1 MDIGMDRSGADAGV
15 ATIGS
20 LFQYI
25 VNEMKNSNPLWEDF
39 IAKATKLHACL
50 RATIQAFG
58 AYLDAFQKIA
68 DAATNSRGATKEIG
82 TALTRVCLRHKA
94 VESRMKNFTTAIME
108 CLVVPLQEK
117 LEDWKKQVTII
128 DKDHAKE
135 YKRCRA
141 ELKKRSSDTLRLQKK
156 AKKGAADNLHVL
168 VESSMQDV
176 TLRRCE
182 LEEVERKSL
191 RAIMVEERTRY
202 CTFVNML
209 QPVVHE
215 ECEVMSELGH
225 LQEAMQLIAIVTK
238 DPAQLPQA
246 SEELILE
253 SKANISLYPDSP
265 GGSNSQGGCSNS
277 LGSRKSSVCSIS
289 SINSSSS
296 GSPGHHQFQ
305 RSLSQYSPAIRLKPG
320 ESSDSGFCSSPALTS
335 QASTLASQSHA
346 VSTWPP
352 HTQDATSTVDRPHT
366 ISSAYEKGHQRPALT
381 VYTFQSPETIAE
393 TQKSPANVAC
403 RPPLPVRCSSL
414 ERPLSTTSVK
424 NANPNVPRQ
433 CPSPIPAHI
442 TKEHPQLQPT
452 YVNMTE
458 LASMAAS
465 KTTNNSN
472 NVNNNNNN
480 NHHHTASSGN
490 NGVVGVSNIPNS
502 VQQTVTSS
510 SATLQ
515 SHSHVLFQQPNS
527 PVLSSASSLISPDSN
542 ATNAISSPD
551 VSACSTQTPQNTPQ
565 TGSPGTPN
573 YSSIGGGA
581 INLGFRSTT
590 PSSTG
595 GGTTAVTPSESNIDT
610 SSNHTITI
618 DDNEEHFN
626 TSTSASANITS
637 ATISTSDTTT
647 ITTTTTT
654 ATGST
659 NKPSPPHCST
669 AAAAAA
675 ASTPSTAGGAGGG
688 TPAKSV
694 LDKDKD
700 ILKRTGSVLEKTS
713 MFEQQINNNQ
723 LHQPTQQ
730 PPQQQQQQLSV
741 PTSPAALSTRHNND
755 PNALLYGRR
764 TNEEIYKSAGQLLL
778 DRDADCIDKQTIE
791 ELNNLIG
798 ELDLF
803 QREHESALLA
813 QQQQQQQHQHQHHP
827 HHPPQLHA
835 RHRFSNGVA
844 SDGTAD
850 SDTILANGVNNNHHH
865 HHGGGLMASRNEVG
879 SNNGLLDAEDGLQML
894 DQQPETGTDRLPS
907 SISSSNSNLDE
918 YLSNHQAG
926 SVDETNG
933 SMTNLAA
940 KYSNHSV
947 VSDTNDYPTVGQYH
961 RTPHH
966 GHSMALGLSASTG
979 GSTQGLDGIA
989 TGFENPSFMMENY
1002 YSQNRSEVVV
1012 LRCKDTSRNSLN
1024 NAPDDLLTGSGLM
1037 QLNGTPIDNSQH
1049 PQQRLSSFRVTNS
1062 RPASPASMS
1071 SFFGITSRSPTPS
1084 LSLPVTANS
1093 SPQHLHNAHNN
1104 SGGGD
1109 VNDPSSSAGFNS
1121 HHHPATTSSSL
1132 ASAAAPPY
1140 DDRINRNKP
1149 AITPRPASLSG
1160 PTRVTRRA
1168 SINTVKPPPPV
1179 RRSSSVT
1186 PSPSVGTNSTTTT
1199 NLAQQ
1204 SLAYTSSESL
1214 PPPPAYLLD
1223 SAAGSSPS
1231 ISGNVAGTVKALNEI
1246 RHTPASPSVLRRA
1259 QQQSNP
1265 PSNQGSPTQYT
1276 NLYGTLPS
1284 KHGHDHSTITASP
1297 SLSSPAAAAA
1307 TVQQTHYPSSQLHHP
1322 STPNSFHATDS
1333 NKPLS
1338 NRSPKTNLHQQGGIY
1353 AQPKQL
1359 STMSSFRTSSPGPQ
1373 KPNSSFLAQLNAKI
1387 APNKA
1392 SQSPSPV
1399 PYQQHQQQQANNYGY
1414 TTAPSGSELI
1424 YQRSTPVDPRA
1435 YNNNQHLQQQQQ
1447 QQYYHQTQQQPQ
1459 QQQPPPHPP
1468 REGKHSI
1475 YSTSNQT
1482 SSQQHYQQ
1490 QQQYYHNQYPS
1501 QQQQT
1506 QTHQQLQ
1513 YQQQQ
1518 SSPYYYQQQQQ
1529 HHQQQAPH
1537 KQQQYGQVL
1546 PPAGAAGSSSTS
1558 NINSSSTMASGSGAG
1573 YATQNIYVSTNPF
1586 VSSVQTSSAGGGGA
1600 SVGSYS
1606 PSSFGKGTRHHDDG
1620 PSGGGTSGSSTPN
1633 RTNHHSRNSSANN
1646 NGAAGGGSAAPSG
1659 AVTHNVLAKTSAGFL
1674 ENLNARLAEQRLS
1687 GKAFAVRNL
1696 INSKALPDPR
1706 VCHESL
1712 MDQIKRGATLKRNRT
1727 INDRSAP
1734 KIH

>member
-1 MDIGMDRSGADAGV
+1 MDIGMDRSGTDAGV

-20 LFQYI
+20 LFQHI
-25 VNEMKNSNPLWEDF
+25 VNEMKNSSPLWEDF

-50 RATIQAFG
+50 RATIQALA

-94 VESRMKNFTTAIME
+94 VESRMKNFTTAIMD

-472 NVNNNNNN
+472 TVNNN
-480 NHHHTASSGN
+480 NHHHHTTASSSGGN
-490 NGVVGVSNIPNS
+490 NGVGSSNTPNNG
-502 VQQTVTSS
+502 QQQPVPS
-510 SATLQ
+510 SAAS
-515 SHSHVLFQQPNS
+515 SHAHVLFQQPNS

-581 INLGFRSTT
+581 IKLGFRSTT

-654 ATGST
+654 ATSAT

-669 AAAAAA
+669 AAAT
-675 ASTPSTAGGAGGG
+675 STLSTAGGAGG
-688 TPAKSV
+688 TPSKSV

-723 LHQPTQQ
+723 LHQPTLPIQTQ
-730 PPQQQQQQLSV
+730 QQQQQQLSV
-741 PTSPAALSTRHNND
+741 PTSP
-755 PNALLYGRR
+755 NALYGRR

-778 DRDADCIDKQTIE
+778 DRDA
-791 ELNNLIG
+791 
-798 ELDLF
+798 
-803 QREHESALLA
+803 
-813 QQQQQQQHQHQHHP
+813 
-827 HHPPQLHA
+827 
-835 RHRFSNGVA
+835 
-844 SDGTAD
+844 
-850 SDTILANGVNNNHHH
+850 
-865 HHGGGLMASRNEVG
+865 
-879 SNNGLLDAEDGLQML
+879 
-894 DQQPETGTDRLPS
+894 
-907 SISSSNSNLDE
+907 
-918 YLSNHQAG
+918 
-926 SVDETNG
+926 
-933 SMTNLAA
+933 
-940 KYSNHSV
+940 
-947 VSDTNDYPTVGQYH
+947 
-961 RTPHH
+961 
-966 GHSMALGLSASTG
+966 
-979 GSTQGLDGIA
+979 
-989 TGFENPSFMMENY
+989 
-1002 YSQNRSEVVV
+1002 
-1012 LRCKDTSRNSLN
+1012 
-1024 NAPDDLLTGSGLM
+1024 
-1037 QLNGTPIDNSQH
+1037 
-1049 PQQRLSSFRVTNS
+1049 
-1062 RPASPASMS
+1062 
-1071 SFFGITSRSPTPS
+1071 
-1084 LSLPVTANS
+1084 
-1093 SPQHLHNAHNN
+1093 
-1104 SGGGD
+1104 
-1109 VNDPSSSAGFNS
+1109 
-1121 HHHPATTSSSL
+1121 
-1132 ASAAAPPY
+1132 
-1140 DDRINRNKP
+1140 
-1149 AITPRPASLSG
+1149 G

-1168 SINTVKPPPPV
+1168 SVNTVKPPPPV

-1259 QQQSNP
+1259 QQQQQSNP
-1265 PSNQGSPTQYT
+1265 PSNQGSPTQYGT

-1284 KHGHDHSTITASP
+1284 KHGHDHSTVTA
-1297 SLSSPAAAAA
+1297 SSPAAAP
-1307 TVQQTHYPSSQLHHP
+1307 VQQTHYPPSQHHHP
-1322 STPNSFHATDS
+1322 STPPNSFHATDS

-1387 APNKA
+1387 APNKS

-1399 PYQQHQQQQANNYGY
+1399 PYQQQQANNYGY
-1414 TTAPSGSELI
+1414 TTAPPSGSELI

-1435 YNNNQHLQQQQQ
+1435 YNNNQQQQLQQQQQQ
-1447 QQYYHQTQQQPQ
+1447 QQYYHQSQQQH

-1475 YSTSNQT
+1475 YSAANQT

-1490 QQQYYHNQYPS
+1490 HQQQQYYHNQYPT
-1501 QQQQT
+1501 Q

-1529 HHQQQAPH
+1529 QQQAPQ
-1537 KQQQYGQVL
+1537 KQPQYGHVL
-1546 PPAGAAGSSSTS
+1546 PPAGAASSSSS
-1558 NINSSSTMASGSGAG
+1558 NSALAGGS

-1586 VSSVQTSSAGGGGA
+1586 VSSVQTSAGGGGGSGVA

-1606 PSSFGKGTRHHDDG
+1606 PSSFGKGARHHDDVAA
-1620 PSGGGTSGSSTPN
+1620 SGGASGSSTPN

-1646 NGAAGGGSAAPSG
+1646 NGAAAGGGSAPGGSA
-1659 AVTHNVLAKTSAGFL
+1659 THNVLAKTSAGFL

>member
-1 MDIGMDRSGADAGV
+1 MDIGMDRSGTDAGM

-20 LFQYI
+20 LFQHI
-25 VNEMKNSNPLWEDF
+25 VNEMKNSSPLWEDF

-50 RATIQAFG
+50 RAAIQALA

-94 VESRMKNFTTAIME
+94 VESRMKTFTTAIMD

-117 LEDWKKQVTII
+117 LEDWKKQVTVI

-176 TLRRCE
+176 TMRRCE

-480 NHHHTASSGN
+480 NHHTSTSGN
-490 NGVVGVSNIPNS
+490 NGGASTNN
-502 VQQTVTSS
+502 VQQAAS
-510 SATLQ
+510 LQ
-515 SHSHVLFQQPNS
+515 SHSQIPYQQQQQQQQQLHS

-573 YSSIGGGA
+573 YSSIGCAGGGT

-590 PSSTG
+590 PSSAG
-595 GGTTAVTPSESNIDT
+595 GGTAAVTPSEI
-610 SSNHTITI
+610 
-618 DDNEEHFN
+618 
-626 TSTSASANITS
+626 
-637 ATISTSDTTT
+637 
-647 ITTTTTT
+647 
-654 ATGST
+654 
-659 NKPSPPHCST
+659 
-669 AAAAAA
+669 
-675 ASTPSTAGGAGGG
+675 
-688 TPAKSV
+688 
-694 LDKDKD
+694 
-700 ILKRTGSVLEKTS
+700 LEKTS
-713 MFEQQINNNQ
+713 LFEQQINNNQ
-723 LHQPTQQ
+723 LHQPTV
-730 PPQQQQQQLSV
+730 PPPQQQQLSV
-741 PTSPAALSTRHNND
+741 PTSPATLSTRHND
-755 PNALLYGRR
+755 PNALYGRR
-764 TNEEIYKSAGQLLL
+764 TNEEIYKSAGQLQL
-778 DRDADCIDKQTIE
+778 DRDA
-791 ELNNLIG
+791 
-798 ELDLF
+798 DLF
-803 QREHESALLA
+803 QREHENALLL
-813 QQQQQQQHQHQHHP
+813 QQQQQQQQQHHP
-827 HHPPQLHA
+827 HHPPQKHA
-835 RHRFSNGVA
+835 RHRYSNGGSGSGDPA
-844 SDGTAD
+844 SE
-850 SDTILANGVNNNHHH
+850 SDTILANGVNNNH
-865 HHGGGLMASRNEVG
+865 GGGMLASGHRNG
-879 SNNGLLDAEDGLQML
+879 SLHDAEDGLQL
-894 DQQPETGTDRLPS
+894 LEQPTTTLGGGGRLPS

-918 YLSNHQAG
+918 YLSNHQAA
-926 SVDETNG
+926 DETNG

-940 KYSNHSV
+940 KYSNHNAQSA
-947 VSDTNDYPTVGQYH
+947 DTTDYASTGGHYH
-961 RTPHH
+961 RTSAYGQQQHQH
-966 GHSMALGLSASTG
+966 QNHSIGLGLGSSAG

-1037 QLNGTPIDNSQH
+1037 QLNGTPVDNSHQQQ
-1049 PQQRLSSFRVTNS
+1049 QQRLSSFRVTTS

-1071 SFFGITSRSPTPS
+1071 SFFGISSRSPTPS

-1093 SPQHLHNAHNN
+1093 SPQHHHHHGHNN
-1104 SGGGD
+1104 HHHQAAAEA
-1109 VNDPSSSAGFNS
+1109 NDPAVAPNSSNHAPSSAG
-1121 HHHPATTSSSL
+1121 P
-1132 ASAAAPPY
+1132 APPY

-1168 SINTVKPPPPV
+1168 SVNTVKPPPPV

-1186 PSPSVGTNSTTTT
+1186 PSPSVGTNSTNTTTTT

-1246 RHTPASPSVLRRA
+1246 RHTPASPGVLRRA

-1265 PSNQGSPTQYT
+1265 PSNQGSPT
-1276 NLYGTLPS
+1276 
-1284 KHGHDHSTITASP
+1284 
-1297 SLSSPAAAAA
+1297 
-1307 TVQQTHYPSSQLHHP
+1307 
-1322 STPNSFHATDS
+1322 
-1333 NKPLS
+1333 LS

-1387 APNKA
+1387 APNKTPQ
-1392 SQSPSPV
+1392 SQSPV
-1399 PYQQHQQQQANNYGY
+1399 PYQQSQQQQQQQANNYGY
-1414 TTAPSGSELI
+1414 TTAQSGNELI

-1435 YNNNQHLQQQQQ
+1435 YNNNQQHLQQQQQ
-1447 QQYYHQTQQQPQ
+1447 QQQQQQYYQQHQQ

-1468 REGKHSI
+1468 RE
-1475 YSTSNQT
+1475 
-1482 SSQQHYQQ
+1482 
-1490 QQQYYHNQYPS
+1490 
-1501 QQQQT
+1501 
-1506 QTHQQLQ
+1506 
-1513 YQQQQ
+1513 
-1518 SSPYYYQQQQQ
+1518 
-1529 HHQQQAPH
+1529 
-1537 KQQQYGQVL
+1537 
-1546 PPAGAAGSSSTS
+1546 
-1558 NINSSSTMASGSGAG
+1558 
-1573 YATQNIYVSTNPF
+1573 
-1586 VSSVQTSSAGGGGA
+1586 
-1600 SVGSYS
+1600 
-1606 PSSFGKGTRHHDDG
+1606 D
-1620 PSGGGTSGSSTPN
+1620 
-1633 RTNHHSRNSSANN
+1633 HHSRNSSAKNN
-1646 NGAAGGGSAAPSG
+1646 NGAAGGSGGSASG
-1659 AVTHNVLAKTSAGFL
+1659 PTHNVLAKTSAGFL

-1706 VCHESL
+1706 ICHESL

>member
-1 MDIGMDRSGADAGV
+1 M
-15 ATIGS
+15 
-20 LFQYI
+20 
-25 VNEMKNSNPLWEDF
+25 WEDF

-50 RATIQAFG
+50 RATIQALA

-94 VESRMKNFTTAIME
+94 VESRMKNFTTAIMD

-305 RSLSQYSPAIRLKPG
+305 RSLSQ
-320 ESSDSGFCSSPALTS
+320 
-335 QASTLASQSHA
+335 ASTLASQSHA

-472 NVNNNNNN
+472 TVNN
-480 NHHHTASSGN
+480 NHHHHTTASSSGGN
-490 NGVVGVSNIPNS
+490 NGVGSSNTPNNGQQQS
-502 VQQTVTSS
+502 VPS
-510 SATLQ
+510 SAAS
-515 SHSHVLFQQPNS
+515 SHAHVLFQQPNS

-654 ATGST
+654 ATSAT

-669 AAAAAA
+669 AAAT
-675 ASTPSTAGGAGGG
+675 STLSTAGGAGG
-688 TPAKSV
+688 TPTKSV

-723 LHQPTQQ
+723 LHQPTLPIQA
-730 PPQQQQQQLSV
+730 QQQQQQLSV
-741 PTSPAALSTRHNND
+741 PTSP
-755 PNALLYGRR
+755 NALYGRR

-813 QQQQQQQHQHQHHP
+813 QQQQQQQQLHHP

-844 SDGTAD
+844 SDGTTD

-865 HHGGGLMASRNEVG
+865 HHHHGSMVSRNAGG
-879 SNNGLLDAEDGLQML
+879 SNGLLDAEDDGLQME
-894 DQQPETGTDRLPS
+894 QQRTTGTADRLPS

-926 SVDETNG
+926 SVEETNG

-947 VSDTNDYPTVGQYH
+947 VSDDYPTVGQYR
-961 RTPHH
+961 RTPPPYTTQPQAHH
-966 GHSMALGLSASTG
+966 SLGLSASAG
-979 GSTQGLDGIA
+979 GSTQGLDGT

-1002 YSQNRSEVVV
+1002 YAQNRSEVVV

-1037 QLNGTPIDNSQH
+1037 QLNGTPVDNSQH

-1071 SFFGITSRSPTPS
+1071 SFFGISSRSPTPS

-1093 SPQHLHNAHNN
+1093 SPQHLHHHAHG
-1104 SGGGD
+1104 GGGD
-1109 VNDPSSSAGFNS
+1109 ANDPSSVVAAGSNS
-1121 HHHPATTSSSL
+1121 NHHHPAASSSV
-1132 ASAAAPPY
+1132 ATAAPTPPY

-1168 SINTVKPPPPV
+1168 SVNTVKPPPPV

-1259 QQQSNP
+1259 QQQQQSNP
-1265 PSNQGSPTQYT
+1265 PSNQGSPTQYGT

-1284 KHGHDHSTITASP
+1284 KHGHDHSTVTA
-1297 SLSSPAAAAA
+1297 SSPAAAP
-1307 TVQQTHYPSSQLHHP
+1307 VQQTHYPPSQHHHP
-1322 STPNSFHATDS
+1322 STPPNSFHATDS
-1333 NKPLS
+1333 NKPVLTFSTYLPFLHFAILNVTLTKYFPSFVVRTLS

-1387 APNKA
+1387 APNKS

-1399 PYQQHQQQQANNYGY
+1399 PYQQQQANNYGY
-1414 TTAPSGSELI
+1414 TTAPPSGSELI

-1435 YNNNQHLQQQQQ
+1435 YNNNQQQQLQQQQQQQ
-1447 QQYYHQTQQQPQ
+1447 QQYYHQSQQQH

-1475 YSTSNQT
+1475 YSAANQT
-1482 SSQQHYQQ
+1482 TSQQHYQQHQ
-1490 QQQYYHNQYPS
+1490 QQQYYHNQYPT
-1501 QQQQT
+1501 Q

-1529 HHQQQAPH
+1529 QQQQAPQ
-1537 KQQQYGQVL
+1537 KQPQYGHVL
-1546 PPAGAAGSSSTS
+1546 PPAGAASSSSS
-1558 NINSSSTMASGSGAG
+1558 NSAMAGGS

-1586 VSSVQTSSAGGGGA
+1586 VSSVQTSAGGGSGVA

-1606 PSSFGKGTRHHDDG
+1606 PSSFGKGARHHDDVAA
-1620 PSGGGTSGSSTPN
+1620 SGGASGSSTPN

-1646 NGAAGGGSAAPSG
+1646 NGAAAGGGSAPGGSA
-1659 AVTHNVLAKTSAGFL
+1659 THNVLAKTSAGFL

>member
-1 MDIGMDRSGADAGV
+1 MDIAMDRSGTDAGV

-20 LFQYI
+20 LFQHI
-25 VNEMKNSNPLWEDF
+25 VNEMKNSSPLWEDF

-50 RATIQAFG
+50 RAAIQALA

-94 VESRMKNFTTAIME
+94 VESRMKTFTTAIMD

-117 LEDWKKQVTII
+117 LEDWKKQVNII

-168 VESSMQDV
+168 VESSMLDV
-176 TLRRCE
+176 TQRRCE

-191 RAIMVEERTRY
+191 RAIMVEERLRY

-472 NVNNNNNN
+472 NVNNNN
-480 NHHHTASSGN
+480 HHHTATSGN
-490 NGVVGVSNIPNS
+490 NGGASSNTPSN
-502 VQQTVTSS
+502 VQQTVTSAS
-510 SATLQ
+510 VTSATLQ
-515 SHSHVLFQQPNS
+515 SHSHVLYQQQQPNS

-573 YSSIGGGA
+573 YSSIGGA

-647 ITTTTTT
+647 ITTTTT
-654 ATGST
+654 ATSST
-659 NKPSPPHCST
+659 NKPSPPQCST
-669 AAAAAA
+669 VGTVASAA
-675 ASTPSTAGGAGGG
+675 ASTPSTAGGAG
-688 TPAKSV
+688 TPTKSV

-723 LHQPTQQ
+723 LHQP
-730 PPQQQQQQLSV
+730 PPPQQQLSV
-741 PTSPAALSTRHNND
+741 PTSPAALSTRHND
-755 PNALLYGRR
+755 PNALYGRR

-813 QQQQQQQHQHQHHP
+813 QQQHHP
-827 HHPPQLHA
+827 HHPQHA

-844 SDGTAD
+844 SDGGTTD
-850 SDTILANGVNNNHHH
+850 TDTILANGVNNNH
-865 HHGGGLMASRNEVG
+865 GGSGLMSRNEAG
-879 SNNGLLDAEDGLQML
+879 IRHGGLLDAEDGLE
-894 DQQPETGTDRLPS
+894 QPTSTGRLPS

-940 KYSNHSV
+940 KYSNHSIV
-947 VSDTNDYPTVGQYH
+947 TDGNDYPSAGHYH
-961 RTPHH
+961 RTTYAQPPH
-966 GHSMALGLSASTG
+966 GHSMSLALGSSAG

-1037 QLNGTPIDNSQH
+1037 QLNGTPVDNGHQH
-1049 PQQRLSSFRVTNS
+1049 QQQRLSSFRVTTS
-1062 RPASPASMS
+1062 RPASPASMT
-1071 SFFGITSRSPTPS
+1071 SFFGISSRSPTPS

-1093 SPQHLHNAHNN
+1093 SPQHHAHTGN
-1104 SGGGD
+1104 SNGGGD
-1109 VNDPSSSAGFNS
+1109 VNDPPLGPNHASSGHA
-1121 HHHPATTSSSL
+1121 P
-1132 ASAAAPPY
+1132 APPY

-1199 NLAQQ
+1199 TNLAQQ

-1246 RHTPASPSVLRRA
+1246 RHTPASPGVLRRA

-1284 KHGHDHSTITASP
+1284 TKHGHDHSNVTAS
-1297 SLSSPAAAAA
+1297 SSSAAP
-1307 TVQQTHYPSSQLHHP
+1307 TTQQPHYPSSQLHHP
-1322 STPNSFHATDS
+1322 STPNSFHSTDS

-1387 APNKA
+1387 APNKP

-1399 PYQQHQQQQANNYGY
+1399 PYQHQQQQANNYGY
-1414 TTAPSGSELI
+1414 TTAPSGGNELI

-1435 YNNNQHLQQQQQ
+1435 YNNNQQHLQQQQQ
-1447 QQYYHQTQQQPQ
+1447 LQQQQYYQSQ

-1475 YSTSNQT
+1475 YSASNQT
-1482 SSQQHYQQ
+1482 TSQQHYQQ
-1490 QQQYYHNQYPS
+1490 QQQQYYQNQYPS
-1501 QQQQT
+1501 QQQ

-1518 SSPYYYQQQQQ
+1518 QSSPYYYHQQQQQ
-1529 HHQQQAPH
+1529 QAAQ
-1537 KQQQYGQVL
+1537 KQSQYGHVL
-1546 PPAGAAGSSSTS
+1546 PPTGAASSSSSSGGGAGSSS
-1558 NINSSSTMASGSGAG
+1558 
-1573 YATQNIYVSTNPF
+1573 YPTQNIYVSTNPF
-1586 VSSVQTSSAGGGGA
+1586 VSSVQTSAGGGGGA
-1600 SVGSYS
+1600 PVGSYS
-1606 PSSFGKGTRHHDDG
+1606 PSSFGKGTRHHDDVV
-1620 PSGGGTSGSSTPN
+1620 SGGGGSGSSTPS

-1646 NGAAGGGSAAPSG
+1646 NGAAGGGPASSG
-1659 AVTHNVLAKTSAGFL
+1659 GTHNVLAKTSAGFL

>member
-1 MDIGMDRSGADAGV
+1 MLKV
-15 ATIGS
+15 
-20 LFQYI
+20 
-25 VNEMKNSNPLWEDF
+25 
-39 IAKATKLHACL
+39 
-50 RATIQAFG
+50 RAAIQALA

-94 VESRMKNFTTAIME
+94 VESRMKTFTTAIMD

-117 LEDWKKQVTII
+117 LEDWKKQVNVI

-305 RSLSQYSPAIRLKPG
+305 RSLSQ
-320 ESSDSGFCSSPALTS
+320 
-335 QASTLASQSHA
+335 ASTLASQSHA

-442 TKEHPQLQPT
+442 TKGILKVCFRYEHPQLQPT

-472 NVNNNNNN
+472 NVNNNNN
-480 NHHHTASSGN
+480 HTSASGN
-490 NGVVGVSNIPNS
+490 NGGGSTNN
-502 VQQTVTSS
+502 VQQVAS
-510 SATLQ
+510 LQ
-515 SHSHVLFQQPNS
+515 SHSQVPYQQQQQQQQQLNS

-573 YSSIGGGA
+573 YSSIGGGGT

-590 PSSTG
+590 PSSAG
-595 GGTTAVTPSESNIDT
+595 GGTAAVTPSESNIDT

-626 TSTSASANITS
+626 TISTTSASANIT
-637 ATISTSDTTT
+637 TISTSDTSNNSSTNT
-647 ITTTTTT
+647 TTTTTT
-654 ATGST
+654 ATSST

-669 AAAAAA
+669 V
-675 ASTPSTAGGAGGG
+675 GADPP
-688 TPAKSV
+688 TKSV

-713 MFEQQINNNQ
+713 LFEQQINNNQ
-723 LHQPTQQ
+723 LHQPVA
-730 PPQQQQQQLSV
+730 PPQQQQLSV
-741 PTSPAALSTRHNND
+741 PTSPATLTTRHND
-755 PNALLYGRR
+755 PNALYGRR

-803 QREHESALLA
+803 QREHENALLA
-813 QQQQQQQHQHQHHP
+813 QQQQQQQSQHQHHP
-827 HHPPQLHA
+827 HHPPQHA
-835 RHRFSNGVA
+835 RHRYSNG
-844 SDGTAD
+844 GTDPTSD
-850 SDTILANGVNNNHHH
+850 SDTILANGVNNNH
-865 HHGGGLMASRNEVG
+865 GGGGTIASGHRNG
-879 SNNGLLDAEDGLQML
+879 SLLDAEDGLPLEQA
-894 DQQPETGTDRLPS
+894 PTNTTGGSRLPS

-918 YLSNHQAG
+918 YLSNHQT
-926 SVDETNG
+926 VEETNG

-940 KYSNHSV
+940 KYSNHNSQPA
-947 VSDTNDYPTVGQYH
+947 DTGDYGHYH
-961 RTPHH
+961 RTAYGQQQQQQQQQQQHLNH
-966 GHSMALGLSASTG
+966 TFGISLGSSAG

-1024 NAPDDLLTGSGLM
+1024 NAPDDLFTGSGLM
-1037 QLNGTPIDNSQH
+1037 QLNGTPVDNSHQQQ
-1049 PQQRLSSFRVTNS
+1049 QQRLSSFRVTTS

-1071 SFFGITSRSPTPS
+1071 SFFGISSRSPTPS

-1093 SPQHLHNAHNN
+1093 SPQHHGQHHHQSADANEPSSTVAHNSSN
-1104 SGGGD
+1104 HHHHA
-1109 VNDPSSSAGFNS
+1109 PSSA
-1121 HHHPATTSSSL
+1121 PTV
-1132 ASAAAPPY
+1132 PPY

-1246 RHTPASPSVLRRA
+1246 RHTPASPGVLRRA
-1259 QQQSNP
+1259 QQQQSNP
-1265 PSNQGSPTQYT
+1265 PSNQGSPT
-1276 NLYGTLPS
+1276 
-1284 KHGHDHSTITASP
+1284 
-1297 SLSSPAAAAA
+1297 
-1307 TVQQTHYPSSQLHHP
+1307 
-1322 STPNSFHATDS
+1322 
-1333 NKPLS
+1333 LS

-1387 APNKA
+1387 APNKTPQ
-1392 SQSPSPV
+1392 SQSPV
-1399 PYQQHQQQQANNYGY
+1399 PYQQQSQQQQHHQQANNYGY
-1414 TTAPSGSELI
+1414 TTAQSGNELI

-1435 YNNNQHLQQQQQ
+1435 YNNNQQQQHLQQQQQ
-1447 QQYYHQTQQQPQ
+1447 QYYQQQQQP
-1459 QQQPPPHPP
+1459 QQPPPHPP
-1468 REGKHSI
+1468 REGKNSI

-1482 SSQQHYQQ
+1482 TSQQQHYQQ
-1490 QQQYYHNQYPS
+1490 QQQ
-1501 QQQQT
+1501 QQQQQYYQNQY
-1506 QTHQQLQ
+1506 QTHQQPTAAQQQQLQ
-1513 YQQQQ
+1513 YQQQPQ
-1518 SSPYYYQQQQQ
+1518 SYYYQQQGS
-1529 HHQQQAPH
+1529 H
-1537 KQQQYGQVL
+1537 KQQQQYGHVL
-1546 PPAGAAGSSSTS
+1546 PPAGAASSSS
-1558 NINSSSTMASGSGAG
+1558 NSSAVGGA
-1573 YATQNIYVSTNPF
+1573 YPTQNIYVSTNPF
-1586 VSSVQTSSAGGGGA
+1586 VSSVQTSAGGGGGSSSSA
-1600 SVGSYS
+1600 PIGSYS
-1606 PSSFGKGTRHHDDG
+1606 PSSFGKGTRHHHDDG
-1620 PSGGGTSGSSTPN
+1620 VASGSSTPN

-1646 NGAAGGGSAAPSG
+1646 NGAAGGSAAG
-1659 AVTHNVLAKTSAGFL
+1659 GTHNVLAKTSAGFL

>member
-1 MDIGMDRSGADAGV
+1 MHLL
-15 ATIGS
+15 TIVSNRG
-20 LFQYI
+20 LT
-25 VNEMKNSNPLWEDF
+25 NSSPLWEDF

-50 RATIQAFG
+50 RAAIQALA

-94 VESRMKNFTTAIME
+94 VESRMKTFTSAIMD
-108 CLVVPLQEK
+108 CLIVPLQEK
-117 LEDWKKQVTII
+117 LEDWRKQVTVI

-182 LEEVERKSL
+182 LEDVERKSL
-191 RAIMVEERTRY
+191 RAIMVEERSRY
-202 CTFVNML
+202 CTFVSLL

-225 LQEAMQLIAIVTK
+225 LQEAMQLIAAVTK

-253 SKANISLYPDSP
+253 SKANIGLYPDSP

-296 GSPGHHQFQ
+296 GSPGHHHHQFQ

-381 VYTFQSPETIAE
+381 VYTFQSPEPIVE
-393 TQKSPANVAC
+393 TQKSPANIAC

-465 KTTNNSN
+465 KTTNNGI
-472 NVNNNNNN
+472 NNNNGATV
-480 NHHHTASSGN
+480 TAN
-490 NGVVGVSNIPNS
+490 QHQH
-502 VQQTVTSS
+502 VQQQPIAPVYQQQQ
-510 SATLQ
+510 L
-515 SHSHVLFQQPNS
+515 QQPNS
-527 PVLSSASSLISPDSN
+527 PVLSSASSLISPDSTN
-542 ATNAISSPD
+542 ATNPISSPD
-551 VSACSTQTPQNTPQ
+551 ASACSTQTPQNTPQ

-573 YSSIGGGA
+573 YSGA
-581 INLGFRSTT
+581 GAMINQGYRSTT
-590 PSSTG
+590 PSSATG
-595 GGTTAVTPSESNIDT
+595 GICGGIGGGGGGSSGHFDPPSTPCESNNDT

-618 DDNEEHFN
+618 DDPIDEHSN
-626 TSTSASANITS
+626 TSTCAASAT
-637 ATISTSDTTT
+637 TISTTTN
-647 ITTTTTT
+647 ITTT
-654 ATGST
+654 ATTSTTSSIT
-659 NKPSPPHCST
+659 NKPSSAHHCHPGTTT
-669 AAAAAA
+669 ATDSSISSSSA
-675 ASTPSTAGGAGGG
+675 ASAAGAG
-688 TPAKSV
+688 TATATNVTTSLSSSTCSSSSATSKAI
-694 LDKDKD
+694 DKDL
-700 ILKRTGSVLEKTS
+700 LKRTGSVLEKTS

-723 LHQPTQQ
+723 LHLQQ
-730 PPQQQQQQLSV
+730 PQPQPQLPPPQQQQLSV
-741 PTSPAALSTRHNND
+741 PTVTAVRTD
-755 PNALLYGRR
+755 PNTALYGGRR

-803 QREHESALLA
+803 QKEHESGAFRETT
-813 QQQQQQQHQHQHHP
+813 HH
-827 HHPPQLHA
+827 HH
-835 RHRFSNGVA
+835 R
-844 SDGTAD
+844 
-850 SDTILANGVNNNHHH
+850 ANGVNNNYGDDTAQS
-865 HHGGGLMASRNEVG
+865 GGRLGG
-879 SNNGLLDAEDGLQML
+879 SDGSTPPPP
-894 DQQPETGTDRLPS
+894 QPAPTSRLPS

-918 YLSNHQAG
+918 YLSNHL
-926 SVDETNG
+926 SSLDDETNGG

-940 KYSNHSV
+940 QYSNYGGGGKPAM
-947 VSDTNDYPTVGQYH
+947 DGTERGGDYGTPPYQAHHHHHH
-961 RTPHH
+961 R
-966 GHSMALGLSASTG
+966 GALGVSGS
-979 GSTQGLDGIA
+979 GSTQALDGLG
-989 TGFENPSFMMENY
+989 TGFENPSFMMETY

-1024 NAPDDLLTGSGLM
+1024 TAPDDLLTGSGLM
-1037 QLNGTPIDNSQH
+1037 QLNGGGGSDSANPPH
-1049 PQQRLSSFRVTNS
+1049 QRLSSFRVTS

-1071 SFFGITSRSPTPS
+1071 SFFGVTSRSPTPS
-1084 LSLPVTANS
+1084 LSLPATAHC
-1093 SPQHLHNAHNN
+1093 SPQRQQLNESNEII
-1104 SGGGD
+1104 
-1109 VNDPSSSAGFNS
+1109 
-1121 HHHPATTSSSL
+1121 
-1132 ASAAAPPY
+1132 ASAHDSRSGAIAATPY

-1168 SINTVKPPPPV
+1168 SVNTVKPPPPV

-1186 PSPSVGTNSTTTT
+1186 PSPSVGTVGTNST

-1204 SLAYTSSESL
+1204 SVAYTSSESL

-1223 SAAGSSPS
+1223 STAGSSPS

-1246 RHTPASPSVLRRA
+1246 RHTPASPGVLRRA
-1259 QQQSNP
+1259 QQSNAP
-1265 PSNQGSPTQYT
+1265 SSNQGSPTQYT
-1276 NLYGTLPS
+1276 TTNLYATLPT
-1284 KHGHDHSTITASP
+1284 KHDHSTVSAAS
-1297 SLSSPAAAAA
+1297 A
-1307 TVQQTHYPSSQLHHP
+1307 SSQHHHHHP
-1322 STPNSFHATDS
+1322 STPPPNSFHASDS
-1333 NKPLS
+1333 NKSLS
-1338 NRSPKTNLHQQGGIY
+1338 NRSPKTNLHQPGGGIY
-1353 AQPKQL
+1353 AQPKQI
-1359 STMSSFRTSSPGPQ
+1359 SNMSSFRISSPNKQGPA

-1387 APNKA
+1387 APPSKA
-1392 SQSPSPV
+1392 PPSQPPPSAGGV
-1399 PYQQHQQQQANNYGY
+1399 YHQQPQLQQPSSNYVY
-1414 TTAPSGSELI
+1414 TTAPSGNELI
-1424 YQRSTPVDPRA
+1424 YQRSTPVDPRMS
-1435 YNNNQHLQQQQQ
+1435 YNNNQQHQQQ
-1447 QQYYHQTQQQPQ
+1447 
-1459 QQQPPPHPP
+1459 
-1468 REGKHSI
+1468 
-1475 YSTSNQT
+1475 
-1482 SSQQHYQQ
+1482 
-1490 QQQYYHNQYPS
+1490 
-1501 QQQQT
+1501 
-1506 QTHQQLQ
+1506 
-1513 YQQQQ
+1513 
-1518 SSPYYYQQQQQ
+1518 QQQQQ
-1529 HHQQQAPH
+1529 HHQQQ
-1537 KQQQYGQVL
+1537 QQQYYHSQQQQAPVQ
-1546 PPAGAAGSSSTS
+1546 PPPREGKNSIYSASSQSSSHQQQQQYYQNQYQQHPQQQQQLQYQQQPPTS
-1558 NINSSSTMASGSGAG
+1558 QQYYYHQQQAPPKQHHTPPQHTTAAPTLQYVPSGG
-1573 YATQNIYVSTNPF
+1573 YAAQNIYVSTNPF
-1586 VSSVQTSSAGGGGA
+1586 ASSVQTVATAGGGGA
-1600 SVGSYS
+1600 GSAASSSSSSYS
-1606 PSSFGKGTRHHDDG
+1606 PSSFGKGHRNGGDDG
-1620 PSGGGTSGSSTPN
+1620 AAGGSATSTPV
-1633 RTNHHSRNSSANN
+1633 RTNHHMRNSAGNN
-1646 NGAAGGGSAAPSG
+1646 NGSAGGSGSAAAGGS
-1659 AVTHNVLAKTSAGFL
+1659 VTTHNVLAKTSAGFL

>member
-1 MDIGMDRSGADAGV
+1 
-15 ATIGS
+15 
-20 LFQYI
+20 
-25 VNEMKNSNPLWEDF
+25 NSSPLWEDF

-50 RATIQAFG
+50 RAAIQALA

-94 VESRMKNFTTAIME
+94 VESRMKTFTTAIMD

-117 LEDWKKQVTII
+117 LEDWKKQVNII

-191 RAIMVEERTRY
+191 RAIMVEERLRY

-305 RSLSQYSPAIRLKPG
+305 RSL
-320 ESSDSGFCSSPALTS
+320 S

-472 NVNNNNNN
+472 NVNNNN
-480 NHHHTASSGN
+480 HHHTAASGN
-490 NGVVGVSNIPNS
+490 NGGASSNTPNN
-502 VQQTVTSS
+502 VQQTVTST
-510 SATLQ
+510 SATSVSLQ
-515 SHSHVLFQQPNS
+515 SHSHVLYQQQQPNS

-573 YSSIGGGA
+573 YSSIGTGGA

-647 ITTTTTT
+647 ITTTTT
-654 ATGST
+654 ATSST
-659 NKPSPPHCST
+659 NKPSPPQCST
-669 AAAAAA
+669 VGTVASAA
-675 ASTPSTAGGAGGG
+675 ASTPSTARGAG
-688 TPAKSV
+688 TPTKSV
-694 LDKDKD
+694 LDKDKY

-723 LHQPTQQ
+723 LHQP
-730 PPQQQQQQLSV
+730 PPTQQQLSV
-741 PTSPAALSTRHNND
+741 PTSPAALSTRHND
-755 PNALLYGRR
+755 PNALYGRR

-803 QREHESALLA
+803 QREHENALLA
-813 QQQQQQQHQHQHHP
+813 QQQHHP
-827 HHPPQLHA
+827 HHPPQHA

-844 SDGTAD
+844 SDGTTD
-850 SDTILANGVNNNHHH
+850 SDTILANGVNNNH
-865 HHGGGLMASRNEVG
+865 GGSLMSRNEVG
-879 SNNGLLDAEDGLQML
+879 NRNGSLLDAEDGLQVE
-894 DQQPETGTDRLPS
+894 QPTSTGRLPS

-926 SVDETNG
+926 SVEETNG

-947 VSDTNDYPTVGQYH
+947 VTDANDYHPSVGHYH
-961 RTPHH
+961 RASYAQPHH
-966 GHSMALGLSASTG
+966 GHSMSLGLGASTG

-1037 QLNGTPIDNSQH
+1037 QLNGTPVDNGHQH
-1049 PQQRLSSFRVTNS
+1049 QQQRLSSFRVTTS
-1062 RPASPASMS
+1062 RPASPASMT
-1071 SFFGITSRSPTPS
+1071 SFFGISSRSPTPS

-1093 SPQHLHNAHNN
+1093 SPQHHPPHAGN
-1104 SGGGD
+1104 SNGGGD
-1109 VNDPSSSAGFNS
+1109 VNDPSAVGPN
-1121 HHHPATTSSSL
+1121 HASSSI
-1132 ASAAAPPY
+1132 APAPPY

-1168 SINTVKPPPPV
+1168 SVNTVKPPPPV

-1186 PSPSVGTNSTTTT
+1186 PSPSVGTNSTNTTT

-1231 ISGNVAGTVKALNEI
+1231 KYSLISGKKPHPTIFASVCLLTRRRTVSGNVAGTVKALNEI
-1246 RHTPASPSVLRRA
+1246 RHTPASPGVLRRA

-1284 KHGHDHSTITASP
+1284 SKHGHDHSNITASP
-1297 SLSSPAAAAA
+1297 SSSAAA
-1307 TVQQTHYPSSQLHHP
+1307 TTQQSHYPPSQLHHP

-1359 STMSSFRTSSPGPQ
+1359 STMSSFRTSSPGSQ

-1387 APNKA
+1387 APNKT

-1399 PYQQHQQQQANNYGY
+1399 PYQHQQQQQANNYGY
-1414 TTAPSGSELI
+1414 TTAPSGGNELI

-1435 YNNNQHLQQQQQ
+1435 YNNNQQHLQQQQQ
-1447 QQYYHQTQQQPQ
+1447 QQQHQQQQYYQTQP
-1459 QQQPPPHPP
+1459 QQPPPHPP

-1475 YSTSNQT
+1475 YSASNQT
-1482 SSQQHYQQ
+1482 TSQQHYHQQ
-1490 QQQYYHNQYPS
+1490 QQHQQQYYQNQYPT
-1501 QQQQT
+1501 QQQ

-1513 YQQQQ
+1513 YQQQ
-1518 SSPYYYQQQQQ
+1518 SSPYYYHQQQQP
-1529 HHQQQAPH
+1529 QAPQ
-1537 KQQQYGQVL
+1537 KQPQYGHVM
-1546 PPAGAAGSSSTS
+1546 PPTGA
-1558 NINSSSTMASGSGAG
+1558 ASGSSNSSGGAG
-1573 YATQNIYVSTNPF
+1573 SASYPTQNIYVSTNPF
-1586 VSSVQTSSAGGGGA
+1586 VSSVQTSAGGA
-1600 SVGSYS
+1600 PVGSYS
-1606 PSSFGKGTRHHDDG
+1606 PSSFGKGTRHHDDVA
-1620 PSGGGTSGSSTPN
+1620 SGGGSGSSTPN

-1646 NGAAGGGSAAPSG
+1646 NGAAGGGGGSAASG
-1659 AVTHNVLAKTSAGFL
+1659 GTHNVLAKTSAGFL

>member
-1 MDIGMDRSGADAGV
+1 MDIGMDRSGTDAGM

-20 LFQYI
+20 LFQHI
-25 VNEMKNSNPLWEDF
+25 VNEMKNSSPLWEDF

-50 RATIQAFG
+50 RAAIQALA

-94 VESRMKNFTTAIME
+94 VESRMKTFTTAIMD

-117 LEDWKKQVTII
+117 LEDWKKQVTVI

-176 TLRRCE
+176 TMRRCE

-442 TKEHPQLQPT
+442 TK
-452 YVNMTE
+452 
-458 LASMAAS
+458 
-465 KTTNNSN
+465 
-472 NVNNNNNN
+472 
-480 NHHHTASSGN
+480 
-490 NGVVGVSNIPNS
+490 
-502 VQQTVTSS
+502 
-510 SATLQ
+510 
-515 SHSHVLFQQPNS
+515 
-527 PVLSSASSLISPDSN
+527 
-542 ATNAISSPD
+542 
-551 VSACSTQTPQNTPQ
+551 
-565 TGSPGTPN
+565 
-573 YSSIGGGA
+573 
-581 INLGFRSTT
+581 
-590 PSSTG
+590 
-595 GGTTAVTPSESNIDT
+595 
-610 SSNHTITI
+610 
-618 DDNEEHFN
+618 
-626 TSTSASANITS
+626 
-637 ATISTSDTTT
+637 
-647 ITTTTTT
+647 
-654 ATGST
+654 
-659 NKPSPPHCST
+659 
-669 AAAAAA
+669 
-675 ASTPSTAGGAGGG
+675 
-688 TPAKSV
+688 
-694 LDKDKD
+694 
-700 ILKRTGSVLEKTS
+700 VLEKTS
-713 MFEQQINNNQ
+713 LFEQQINNNQ
-723 LHQPTQQ
+723 LHQPTV
-730 PPQQQQQQLSV
+730 PPPQQQQLSV
-741 PTSPAALSTRHNND
+741 PTSPATLSSRHND
-755 PNALLYGRR
+755 PNALYGRR

-803 QREHESALLA
+803 QREHENALLL
-813 QQQQQQQHQHQHHP
+813 QQQQQQQQQHHP
-827 HHPPQLHA
+827 HHPPQQHA
-835 RHRFSNGVA
+835 RHRYSNGGSGSGDPA
-844 SDGTAD
+844 SE
-850 SDTILANGVNNNHHH
+850 SDTILANGVNNNH
-865 HHGGGLMASRNEVG
+865 GGGMLASGHRNG
-879 SNNGLLDAEDGLQML
+879 SLHDAEDGLQL
-894 DQQPETGTDRLPS
+894 LEQPTTALGGGGRLPS

-918 YLSNHQAG
+918 YLSNHQAA
-926 SVDETNG
+926 DETNG

-940 KYSNHSV
+940 KYSNHNAQSA
-947 VSDTNDYPTVGQYH
+947 DTTDYASTGGHYH
-961 RTPHH
+961 RSSAYGQQQHQH
-966 GHSMALGLSASTG
+966 QNHSIGLGLGSSAG

-1037 QLNGTPIDNSQH
+1037 QLNGTPVDNSHQQQ
-1049 PQQRLSSFRVTNS
+1049 QQRLSSFRVTTS

-1071 SFFGITSRSPTPS
+1071 SFFGISSRSPTPS

-1093 SPQHLHNAHNN
+1093 SPQHHHHHHGHNN
-1104 SGGGD
+1104 YHHQTAAATAEA
-1109 VNDPSSSAGFNS
+1109 NDPTVAPNSSNHAPSSAG
-1121 HHHPATTSSSL
+1121 P
-1132 ASAAAPPY
+1132 APPY

-1168 SINTVKPPPPV
+1168 SVNTVKPPPPV

-1186 PSPSVGTNSTTTT
+1186 PSPSVGTNSINTTTTT

-1246 RHTPASPSVLRRA
+1246 RHTPASPGVLRRA

-1276 NLYGTLPS
+1276 NQYGTLPANRQ
-1284 KHGHDHSTITASP
+1284 HGHDHIASTTSSLPPTAP
-1297 SLSSPAAAAA
+1297 TAAAVTAP
-1307 TVQQTHYPSSQLHHP
+1307 QSHYPSSQHHHHHHP

-1387 APNKA
+1387 APNKTPQ
-1392 SQSPSPV
+1392 SQSPV
-1399 PYQQHQQQQANNYGY
+1399 PYQQSQQQQQQQANNYGY
-1414 TTAPSGSELI
+1414 TTAQSGNELI

-1435 YNNNQHLQQQQQ
+1435 YNNNQQHLQQQQQ
-1447 QQYYHQTQQQPQ
+1447 QQQQQYYQQHQQ

-1475 YSTSNQT
+1475 YSTSNQAT
-1482 SSQQHYQQ
+1482 TQQHYQQ
-1490 QQQYYHNQYPS
+1490 QQQQHHQQQQYYQTQYQS
-1501 QQQQT
+1501 QQQQP
-1506 QTHQQLQ
+1506 HQPLQ
-1513 YQQQQ
+1513 YQQQPQ

-1529 HHQQQAPH
+1529 QQSQQAPH
-1537 KQQQYGQVL
+1537 KQHQQQPQYGHVL
-1546 PPAGAAGSSSTS
+1546 PTAGAASSSG
-1558 NINSSSTMASGSGAG
+1558 NSSSSAG
-1573 YATQNIYVSTNPF
+1573 GYPTQNIYVSTNPF
-1586 VSSVQTSSAGGGGA
+1586 VSSVQTSSGSGGGMP
-1600 SVGSYS
+1600 VGSYS
-1606 PSSFGKGTRHHDDG
+1606 PSSFGKGTRHHHDDG
-1620 PSGGGTSGSSTPN
+1620 ASGGGASGSSTPN

-1646 NGAAGGGSAAPSG
+1646 NGAAGGSGSATGP
-1659 AVTHNVLAKTSAGFL
+1659 THNVLAKTSAGFL

-1706 VCHESL
+1706 ICHESL

>member
-1 MDIGMDRSGADAGV
+1 MDIGMDRSGPDAGV
-15 ATIGS
+15 ATIGT
-20 LFQYI
+20 LFQHI
-25 VNEMKNSNPLWEDF
+25 VNDMKNSSPLWEDF

-50 RATIQAFG
+50 RAAIQALA

-94 VESRMKNFTTAIME
+94 VESRMKTFTSAFMD
-108 CLVVPLQEK
+108 CLIVPLQER
-117 LEDWKKQVTII
+117 LEDWRKQVTVI

-156 AKKGAADNLHVL
+156 AKKGQADNLHVL

-191 RAIMVEERTRY
+191 RAIMVEERSRY

-215 ECEVMSELGH
+215 ECEVMSELSH

-253 SKANISLYPDSP
+253 SKANIGLYPDSP

-352 HTQDATSTVDRPHT
+352 HTQDATSTADRPHT

-381 VYTFQSPETIAE
+381 VYTFQSPETISE

-424 NANPNVPRQ
+424 NANSNVPRQ
-433 CPSPIPAHI
+433 CPSPIPPHI

-465 KTTNNSN
+465 KNTNSN
-472 NVNNNNNN
+472 NNNSINNN
-480 NHHHTASSGN
+480 TASGN
-490 NGVVGVSNIPNS
+490 GGN
-502 VQQTVTSS
+502 S
-510 SATLQ
+510 SAGFPNQHHQQQQQQQQSAGTSLL
-515 SHSHVLFQQPNS
+515 SHSQVYQSQQQQQQPNS

-542 ATNAISSPD
+542 ATNPISSPD
-551 VSACSTQTPQNTPQ
+551 ASACSTQTPQNTPQ

-573 YSSIGGGA
+573 YSSGGA
-581 INLGFRSTT
+581 PMLGYRSST
-590 PSSTG
+590 PSSSMAA
-595 GGTTAVTPSESNIDT
+595 GGTTSAASCDAGAAVT
-610 SSNHTITI
+610 
-618 DDNEEHFN
+618 
-626 TSTSASANITS
+626 
-637 ATISTSDTTT
+637 
-647 ITTTTTT
+647 
-654 ATGST
+654 
-659 NKPSPPHCST
+659 
-669 AAAAAA
+669 
-675 ASTPSTAGGAGGG
+675 TPTE
-688 TPAKSV
+688 
-694 LDKDKD
+694 
-700 ILKRTGSVLEKTS
+700 ILEKTS

-723 LHQPTQQ
+723 TTAPVLLQ
-730 PPQQQQQQLSV
+730 QQQQQQLSV
-741 PTSPAALSTRHNND
+741 PTSPAARSSND
-755 PNALLYGRR
+755 PNALYGRR

-803 QREHESALLA
+803 QREHESAMLGQQRQRCTNGLL
-813 QQQQQQQHQHQHHP
+813 
-827 HHPPQLHA
+827 
-835 RHRFSNGVA
+835 G
-844 SDGTAD
+844 SDPE
-850 SDTILANGVNNNHHH
+850 TIVANGVNNNHSAP
-865 HHGGGLMASRNEVG
+865 LRTM
-879 SNNGLLDAEDGLQML
+879 LDAEDGLQ
-894 DQQPETGTDRLPS
+894 QQQQQGGRLPS

-918 YLSNHQAG
+918 YLSNNQSG
-926 SVDETNG
+926 SVEETNG

-940 KYSNHSV
+940 KYSNYGAAV
-947 VSDTNDYPTVGQYH
+947 TTDATSDYGAGTAGQYNPYH
-961 RTPHH
+961 QHQHH
-966 GHSMALGLSASTG
+966 HALGMLAG
-979 GSTQGLDGIA
+979 VGSTTGSSQGLDGIA

-1002 YSQNRSEVVV
+1002 YSQNSRSEVVV

-1037 QLNGTPIDNSQH
+1037 QLNGTAINGSGGGGEH
-1049 PQQRLSSFRVTNS
+1049 GSTQRLSSFRSTTS
-1062 RPASPASMS
+1062 RPASPASMT
-1071 SFFGITSRSPTPS
+1071 SFFGISAASRSPTPS
-1084 LSLPVTANS
+1084 LSLPASANS
-1093 SPQHLHNAHNN
+1093 SPAHHQHHLPNGGESTNAPSNN
-1104 SGGGD
+1104 VQQG
-1109 VNDPSSSAGFNS
+1109 SSM
-1121 HHHPATTSSSL
+1121 
-1132 ASAAAPPY
+1132 AAPY

-1186 PSPSVGTNSTTTT
+1186 PSPSVGTNSTTIIT

-1259 QQQSNP
+1259 QQQNNP
-1265 PSNQGSPTQYT
+1265 PSNQGSPT
-1276 NLYGTLPS
+1276 
-1284 KHGHDHSTITASP
+1284 
-1297 SLSSPAAAAA
+1297 
-1307 TVQQTHYPSSQLHHP
+1307 
-1322 STPNSFHATDS
+1322 
-1333 NKPLS
+1333 LS
-1338 NRSPKTNLHQQGGIY
+1338 NRSPKTNLQQQQGGIY

-1359 STMSSFRTSSPGPQ
+1359 ASMSSFRTSSPGPQ

-1387 APNKA
+1387 APNK
-1392 SQSPSPV
+1392 PPPPV
-1399 PYQQHQQQQANNYGY
+1399 QQPPPVAYQQHPNQLQQQQQQQQQSANNYIY
-1414 TTAPSGSELI
+1414 TTAPSGNELI
-1424 YQRSTPVDPRA
+1424 YQRSTP
-1435 YNNNQHLQQQQQ
+1435 YNNNQQQQQQ
-1447 QQYYHQTQQQPQ
+1447 QQYYHSQQ

-1468 REGKHSI
+1468 RED
-1475 YSTSNQT
+1475 
-1482 SSQQHYQQ
+1482 
-1490 QQQYYHNQYPS
+1490 
-1501 QQQQT
+1501 
-1506 QTHQQLQ
+1506 
-1513 YQQQQ
+1513 
-1518 SSPYYYQQQQQ
+1518 
-1529 HHQQQAPH
+1529 HHLRNNN
-1537 KQQQYGQVL
+1537 GS
-1546 PPAGAAGSSSTS
+1546 AGG
-1558 NINSSSTMASGSGAG
+1558 SGSG
-1573 YATQNIYVSTNPF
+1573 T
-1586 VSSVQTSSAGGGGA
+1586 GGGNA
-1600 SVGSYS
+1600 
-1606 PSSFGKGTRHHDDG
+1606 G
-1620 PSGGGTSGSSTPN
+1620 P
-1633 RTNHHSRNSSANN
+1633 
-1646 NGAAGGGSAAPSG
+1646 
-1659 AVTHNVLAKTSAGFL
+1659 THNVLAKTSAGFL

>member
-1 MDIGMDRSGADAGV
+1 MDIGMDRSGTDAGM

-20 LFQYI
+20 LFQHI
-25 VNEMKNSNPLWEDF
+25 VNEMKNSSPLWEDF

-50 RATIQAFG
+50 RAAIQALA

-94 VESRMKNFTTAIME
+94 VESRMKTFTTAIMD

-117 LEDWKKQVTII
+117 LEDWKKQVTVI

-176 TLRRCE
+176 TMRRCE

-305 RSLSQYSPAIRLKPG
+305 RSLSQ
-320 ESSDSGFCSSPALTS
+320 
-335 QASTLASQSHA
+335 ASTLASQSHA

-403 RPPLPVRCSSL
+403 RPPLPVR
-414 ERPLSTTSVK
+414 PLSTTSVK

-442 TKEHPQLQPT
+442 TKGMNEKCRIISPT

-480 NHHHTASSGN
+480 HHTSTSGN
-490 NGVVGVSNIPNS
+490 NGGASTNN
-502 VQQTVTSS
+502 VQQAAS
-510 SATLQ
+510 LQ
-515 SHSHVLFQQPNS
+515 SHSQIPYQQQQQQQQQLHS

-573 YSSIGGGA
+573 YSSIGCAGGGT

-590 PSSTG
+590 PSSAG
-595 GGTTAVTPSESNIDT
+595 GGTAAVTPSESNIDT

-626 TSTSASANITS
+626 NTITTTSASANITS
-637 ATISTSDTTT
+637 TTTISTSDTSNNSSSNNTT
-647 ITTTTTT
+647 TNTTTT
-654 ATGST
+654 ATSST

-669 AAAAAA
+669 V
-675 ASTPSTAGGAGGG
+675 GG
-688 TPAKSV
+688 TADAPPKSV

-713 MFEQQINNNQ
+713 LFEQQINNNQ
-723 LHQPTQQ
+723 LHQPTV
-730 PPQQQQQQLSV
+730 PPPQQQQLSV
-741 PTSPAALSTRHNND
+741 PTSPATLSTRHND
-755 PNALLYGRR
+755 PNALYGRR

-778 DRDADCIDKQTIE
+778 DRDA
-791 ELNNLIG
+791 
-798 ELDLF
+798 
-803 QREHESALLA
+803 
-813 QQQQQQQHQHQHHP
+813 
-827 HHPPQLHA
+827 
-835 RHRFSNGVA
+835 
-844 SDGTAD
+844 
-850 SDTILANGVNNNHHH
+850 
-865 HHGGGLMASRNEVG
+865 
-879 SNNGLLDAEDGLQML
+879 
-894 DQQPETGTDRLPS
+894 
-907 SISSSNSNLDE
+907 
-918 YLSNHQAG
+918 
-926 SVDETNG
+926 
-933 SMTNLAA
+933 
-940 KYSNHSV
+940 
-947 VSDTNDYPTVGQYH
+947 
-961 RTPHH
+961 
-966 GHSMALGLSASTG
+966 
-979 GSTQGLDGIA
+979 
-989 TGFENPSFMMENY
+989 
-1002 YSQNRSEVVV
+1002 
-1012 LRCKDTSRNSLN
+1012 
-1024 NAPDDLLTGSGLM
+1024 
-1037 QLNGTPIDNSQH
+1037 
-1049 PQQRLSSFRVTNS
+1049 
-1062 RPASPASMS
+1062 
-1071 SFFGITSRSPTPS
+1071 
-1084 LSLPVTANS
+1084 
-1093 SPQHLHNAHNN
+1093 
-1104 SGGGD
+1104 
-1109 VNDPSSSAGFNS
+1109 
-1121 HHHPATTSSSL
+1121 
-1132 ASAAAPPY
+1132 
-1140 DDRINRNKP
+1140 
-1149 AITPRPASLSG
+1149 G

-1168 SINTVKPPPPV
+1168 SVNTVKPPPPV

-1186 PSPSVGTNSTTTT
+1186 PSPSVGTNSTNTTTTT

-1246 RHTPASPSVLRRA
+1246 RHTPASPGVLRRA

-1276 NLYGTLPS
+1276 NQYGTLPANRQ
-1284 KHGHDHSTITASP
+1284 HGHDHIASTTSSLPPTAP
-1297 SLSSPAAAAA
+1297 TAAAVTAP
-1307 TVQQTHYPSSQLHHP
+1307 QSHYPPSQHHHHHHP

-1387 APNKA
+1387 APNKTP
-1392 SQSPSPV
+1392 QS
-1399 PYQQHQQQQANNYGY
+1399 H
-1414 TTAPSGSELI
+1414 
-1424 YQRSTPVDPRA
+1424 
-1435 YNNNQHLQQQQQ
+1435 
-1447 QQYYHQTQQQPQ
+1447 
-1459 QQQPPPHPP
+1459 
-1468 REGKHSI
+1468 
-1475 YSTSNQT
+1475 
-1482 SSQQHYQQ
+1482 
-1490 QQQYYHNQYPS
+1490 
-1501 QQQQT
+1501 
-1506 QTHQQLQ
+1506 
-1513 YQQQQ
+1513 
-1518 SSPYYYQQQQQ
+1518 
-1529 HHQQQAPH
+1529 
-1537 KQQQYGQVL
+1537 
-1546 PPAGAAGSSSTS
+1546 
-1558 NINSSSTMASGSGAG
+1558 
-1573 YATQNIYVSTNPF
+1573 
-1586 VSSVQTSSAGGGGA
+1586 
-1600 SVGSYS
+1600 
-1606 PSSFGKGTRHHDDG
+1606 
-1620 PSGGGTSGSSTPN
+1620 
-1633 RTNHHSRNSSANN
+1633 
-1646 NGAAGGGSAAPSG
+1646 
-1659 AVTHNVLAKTSAGFL
+1659 AGFL

-1706 VCHESL
+1706 ICHESL